1 MSKQHGKL
9 LTSLF
14 SVVSAGLLCLSLI
27 ACGVDSGA
35 DDVDENSQG
44 AINPKKDPSKKKGRA
59 SAARA
64 NRYNSVASKTTSDS
78 GSDMASGD
86 FSVTIDRGKRAAAS
100 TNSSHFVAI
109 NMTPGSNG
117 MTLKD
122 FFITAAIDGEKGEV
136 NGHRGIKNG
145 NYFVYDVALKDCCL
159 GALWLQPPAN
169 CLGCADTRFAQGK
182 KISFRIKS
190 IPNTEIRQG
199 EQYPLTVAVENRG
212 SHPCTKTQSTTLTAA
227 KASPS
232 KGGKRISPIRQR
244 SCADRSRSK

>member
-1 MSKQHGKL
+1 MGS
-9 LTSLF
+9 
-14 SVVSAGLLCLSLI
+14 I
-27 ACGVDSGA
+27 AVP

-44 AINPKKDPSKKKGRA
+44 AINSKKDPSKRKGRA
-59 SAARA
+59 SAD
-64 NRYNSVASKTTSDS
+64 RYNSVASKTTSGR

-86 FSVTIDRGKRAAAS
+86 FFVTIDRGKRAAAS

-159 GALWLQPPAN
+159 RALWLQPPAN

-182 KISFRIKS
+182 RISFRIKPIS
-190 IPNTEIRQG
+190 NTEIRQG
-199 EQYPLTVAVENRG
+199 EQYLLAVAVEKRG
-212 SHPCTKTQSTTLTAA
+212 QPSMYENTKHNAYGRQGKSLKRGQANQAYQAA
-227 KASPS
+227 IMR
-232 KGGKRISPIRQR
+232 G
-244 SCADRSRSK
+244 